1 MHSDMDRKPKAVL
14 AAIAANLAI
23 AVSKFAAAYFSGS
36 SAMLS
41 EGIHSLVDTG
51 NDALL
56 LFGLRRSRRP
66 PDDSHPFGHGKELY
80 FWTLVVA
87 MLIFAGGG
95 IVSTYEG
102 ILHLRHPRFLGNLP
116 WNYAILGISALCEGY
131 SLWVAYREFRLS
143 AAEDEGLWPA
153 IHLSKDPTTFSILF
167 EDSAALLGLLVAF
180 LGIFFGQRLHRPFL
194 DGVAS
199 ICIGLILMTAATLL
213 ANETRGLL
221 IGEGARPSTLA
232 KICELVQKD
241 PAVER
246 AGRPLTMYLGPDT
259 VLLALDIQFRRTL
272 SAGEVTEAVDRIEKA
287 IRSRFPKIRHIYIE
301 AESITSPSRSVGES
315 VPARH

>member
-1 MHSDMDRKPKAVL
+1 MNRKPKAIF
-14 AAIAANLAI
+14 AAIATNLAI
-23 AVSKFAAAYFSGS
+23 AASKFAAAYFSGS

-41 EGIHSLVDTG
+41 EGIHSLVDSG
-51 NDALL
+51 NGVLL

-80 FWTLVVA
+80 FWALVVA

-102 ILHLRHPRFLGNLP
+102 ILHLRHPRVPGNLP
-116 WNYAILGISALCEGY
+116 WSYAILGISALCEGY

-143 AAEDEGLWPA
+143 TAEDEGLWPA

-180 LGIFFGQRLHRPFL
+180 LGIFFGQRLHHPFL

-232 KICELVQKD
+232 RICELVQKD
-241 PAVER
+241 SAVER

-259 VLLALDIQFRRTL
+259 VLLALDIQFQRTL
-272 SAGEVTEAVDRIEKA
+272 SAGEVAEAIDRIEKA
-287 IRSRFPKIRHIYIE
+287 IRSSFPRIRHIYIE
-301 AESITSPSRSVGES
+301 AGSITSPSRSIAES
-315 VPARH
+315 VPARP